1 MFPRI
6 IKIDACL
13 HLEMCVLLMKPRKKV
28 IDLIND
34 ISLTYV
40 SISRVRDSALISFS
54 NDDIIMHYCSQEK
67 NILME
72 GKKMKPISKKLQQ
85 HDTH

>member
-1 MFPRI
+1 
-6 IKIDACL
+6 
-13 HLEMCVLLMKPRKKV
+13 MCVLLMKPRKKV

-54 NDDIIMHYCSQEK
+54 NDDIIMHLYSQEK
-67 NILME
+67 IFSWR
-72 GKKMKPISKKLQQ
+72 GKNEAHIKKSCNNM
-85 HDTH
+85 THTLRDAAD

>member
-1 MFPRI
+1 
-6 IKIDACL
+6 
-13 HLEMCVLLMKPRKKV
+13 MCVLLMKLRKKV

-54 NDDIIMHYCSQEK
+54 NDDIIMHFYSQEK
-67 NILME
+67 IFSWR
-72 GKKMKPISKKLQQ
+72 GKMKPISKKAA
-85 HDTH
+85 TT